1 MAACY
6 RNQRRMGEMIDQ
18 MKILA
23 SNLDE
28 LRAEINALRNTYLRN
43 EEDLPRA
50 NDFKRNRSSE
60 INILHKLRR
69 YMKKVT
75 NIYYTLRRR
84 QKRDEIR
91 EVYYLQHAYIE
102 IFIN

>member
-6 RNQRRMGEMIDQ
+6 RDQRRMGQMIDQ

-43 EEDLPRA
+43 EEDLPHA

-75 NIYYTLRRR
+75 NIYTLRKR
-84 QKRDEIR
+84 QKRDKIR
-91 EVYYLQHAYIE
+91 EVYYLQHVYIE
-102 IFIN
+102 IFTN